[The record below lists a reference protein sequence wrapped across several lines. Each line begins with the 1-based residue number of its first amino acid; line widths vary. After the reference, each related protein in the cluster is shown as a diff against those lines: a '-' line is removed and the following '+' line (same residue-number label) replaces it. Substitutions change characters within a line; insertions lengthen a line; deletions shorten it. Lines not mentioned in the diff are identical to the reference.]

1 MNHKIPYEK
10 PVFLCNPEKNTI
22 CNKAICQSGC
32 RYTTHQ
38 QFAQLDKHGSP
49 IQADIFKEGAGHESR
64 RKDSIIFGT
73 GQ

>member
-1 MNHKIPYEK
+1 MSRIPYIN

-38 QFAQLDKHGSP
+38 EFAQLDKHGKP
-49 IQADIFKEGAGHESR
+49 IQSDITKEGVTHER
-64 RKDSIIFGT
+64 NH
-73 GQ
+73 

>member
-1 MNHKIPYEK
+1 MNHKIPYVN

-22 CNKAICQSGC
+22 CNKTICQSGC

-49 IQADIFKEGAGHESR
+49 IQADIFKEGVTHER
-64 RKDSIIFGT
+64 NH
-73 GQ
+73 

>member
-1 MNHKIPYEK
+1 MKIPYVN

-22 CNKAICQSGC
+22 CNKTICQSGC

-49 IQADIFKEGAGHESR
+49 IQADIFKEGVIHER
-64 RKDSIIFGT
+64 NH
-73 GQ
+73 

>member
-1 MNHKIPYEK
+1 MKIPYVN

-32 RYTTHQ
+32 RHTTHQ

-49 IQADIFKEGAGHESR
+49 IQADIFKEGVTHER
-64 RKDSIIFGT
+64 NH
-73 GQ
+73 

>member
-1 MNHKIPYEK
+1 MNRIPYIK